1 MESEQLGLKR
11 KNIDLKPYLRPIIT
25 DSVREN
31 LAIIVESTTGDALLH
46 GFTILQFG
54 SSVFVP
60 EAEPPVRTNSGQ
72 SAVCGVEF
80 DVIDSVDF
88 LVAVGRAVAAV
99 ALECEVVPGT
109 GGIDVLNGHSPL
121 NRAESKSCWQG
132 LLVSEDTNTTM
143 LKKKFNLSQLIFCF
157 CKDIL
162 GFFLKMF

>member
-1 MESEQLGLKR
+1 M
-11 KNIDLKPYLRPIIT
+11 
-25 DSVREN
+25 
-31 LAIIVESTTGDALLH
+31 
-46 GFTILQFG
+46 
-54 SSVFVP
+54 
-60 EAEPPVRTNSGQ
+60 
-72 SAVCGVEF
+72 CGVEF

-99 ALECEVVPGT
+99 ALECEIVPGA
-109 GGIDVLNGHSPL
+109 GGIDVLNSNPTL

-143 LKKKFNLSQLIFCF
+143 LKKKTFNLSQLIFCF